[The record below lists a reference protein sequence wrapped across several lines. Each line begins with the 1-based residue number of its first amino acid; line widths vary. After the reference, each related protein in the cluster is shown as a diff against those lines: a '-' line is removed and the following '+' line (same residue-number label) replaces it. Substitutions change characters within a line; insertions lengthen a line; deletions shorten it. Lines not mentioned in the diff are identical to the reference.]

1 MADDVKEYGY
11 ELQKLFL
18 DFLVSNRDLAA
29 RCQNVLD
36 PEHFDRRLRSAAEFI
51 KTYVNEH
58 GNIPDIT
65 QVKATTNTELSHLE
79 TQAVEHSSW
88 FLTEFEGFA
97 RHKALEKAILQ
108 SADMLD
114 KSQYGAVEKLIKDAV
129 QVGLPKTF
137 GTDYFADPQ
146 ARLTALKDNNGQL
159 TTGWK
164 ALDDKLY
171 GGFNR
176 GELNIFAGAS
186 GAGKS
191 LFLQNLGLNWAMA
204 GLNTVY
210 FSLELSEGLCAMRM
224 DAMLTD
230 TPTREVF
237 KRLEDVDLKVRMNG
251 KKAGVLQIVQLTNG
265 ITANDILSWV
275 REFQTQRKIKVDAIL
290 VDYLDLMMPASQK
303 ISVSD
308 MFVKDKLVAEE
319 LRNLVVSEQLLLATA
334 SQLNRSAV
342 ESVEF
347 DHSMIAGGL
356 SKIQTA
362 DNVFGIFST
371 PTMRER
377 CMVQLQ
383 FMKTRSSGAVGQ
395 KIDLSFN
402 PDTLRISDMDGD
414 QSSLTTKPGDVYD
427 KLKRNTMGTPINTG
441 APTSTKWEKPQA
453 KEGFD
458 LMKPSGPLD
467 VTSAPWADSGDNSV
481 AVAKKPSTAPVA
493 SNANRDALRAI
504 VSREI

>member
-1 MADDVKEYGY
+1 MADEAKNYGHDI
-11 ELQKLFL
+11 QQLFL
-18 DFLVSNRDLAA
+18 SFLISNRDLAA
-29 RCQNVLD
+29 RCQNVLE
-36 PEHFDRRLRSAAEFI
+36 PEYFDRRLRAAAEFI
-51 KTYVNEH
+51 KTYINEH
-58 GNIPDIT
+58 GNIPDAI
-65 QVKATTNTELSHLE
+65 QIKASTNIELTDLGDRAH
-79 TQAVEHSSW
+79 EHSLW
-88 FLTEFEGFA
+88 FLDEFEGFA

-108 SADMLD
+108 SADLLD

-146 ARLTALKDNNGQL
+146 GRLTALKDNNGQL
-159 TTGWK
+159 STGWK
-164 ALDDKLY
+164 TLDDKLY

-191 LFLQNLGLNWAMA
+191 LFLQNLALNWAMT

-210 FSLELSEGLCAMRM
+210 FSLELSEGLCSMRM

-237 KRLEDVDLKVRMNG
+237 KRLEDVDLKVRMSG

-265 ITANDILSWV
+265 ITANDILAWV

-362 DNVFGIFST
+362 DNVFGIYST
-371 PTMRER
+371 PAMRER
-377 CMVQLQ
+377 CMVQIQ
-383 FMKTRSSGAVGQ
+383 FMKTRSSSAVGQ

-402 PDTLRISDMDGD
+402 PDTLRISDAADD
-414 QSSLTTKPGDVYD
+414 SNANVSKASDVYERI
-427 KLKRNTMGTPINTG
+427 KQRSNVGTTVNTG
-441 APTSTKWEKPQA
+441 SAASVPWEKPTGTHAWEKPMNSSGAEKA
-453 KEGFD
+453 KQR
-458 LMKPSGPLD
+458 
-467 VTSAPWADSGDNSV
+467 
-481 AVAKKPSTAPVA
+481 PSTAPVA
-493 SNANRDALRAI
+493 TSVQRAALAKI
-504 VSREI
+504 VTREI